1 MGPSMDTS
9 VHTLAATHSLQ
20 SKRSEVSSVL
30 DDELFMKLVS
40 NPAKYSYEL
49 QEIAK
54 LLTSPP
60 ASRASST
67 TSRQK
72 LRTIKHLVRDAI
84 SSYSTSEMDTSD
96 TADEGVA
103 NTEVSVSE
111 EWEANLSRLEHV
123 SSRTIHKARKAKEQ
137 ELRGEP
143 PISPKPSILK
153 TSSRASERAID
164 PATSLTGLKRVNFS
178 SETINIDDGQPT
190 QVSNIPDDYVVVEED
205 EISLATQ
212 ELQQMQTAS
221 EPVPE
226 ARSVSVTPSDEVSPA
241 PVLSSPTKS
250 TMHVAYPYDQY
261 IAGELA
267 EPYTI
272 LQNQNESV
280 SHSESAVSNRAGA
293 ASRVLTEMGIESE
306 LYNRLSYSHS
316 LELKASLP
324 SIPSYISGTESRNSI
339 SLRPNRPALESE
351 TGVDQVETVPSR
363 GGLLSHSRASLNQVV
378 PQDLRPD
385 ELDEEKRNTRSNREL
400 PTPAD
405 GPTDPI
411 CVEEVSDQV
420 DTQPHPPSRRNSLTL
435 REHESRRQSLTQLSR
450 ISLVSKPSL
459 HVSMQQQ
466 QQQPSPLTEEMST
479 LSQPEAIIEK
489 QTSKSSLAEKASR
502 IFSSLTSLV
511 SLKGSGSKA
520 SQPVGTVAEQESNIS
535 IHANASNMSLG
546 SKALPKEAKYS
557 VSRSGSKQ
565 EEIQKTNSSLSKSG
579 SKQEEIQ
586 KTNSSLSKSG
596 SKQEEIQKTNSSLS
610 KSGSKQEIQKTNSSL
625 SKSGSKQEEIQKANS
640 SLSKSGSKQEEIQK
654 ANSSM
659 SKSGSKQ
666 EEIQKTNSSLS
677 KSGSKQEEIQK
688 ANSVVSKSGSKQ
700 EEIQKTNSCLSK
712 SGSKQEEIQ
721 KANSSLSKSG
731 SKQEEIQKT
740 NSSMSKSGSKQEE
753 IQKTNS
759 SLSKSG
765 SKQEEIQKT
774 NSSLSKSGSKQEEIQ
789 KTNSSMSKSGS
800 KQEEI
805 QKTNSSMSK
814 SGSKQEEIQKTNSS
828 LSKSGSKQEEIQKA
842 NSSLSKSGSKQE
854 EIQKTNSS
862 MSKSGS
868 KQEEIEKANNSLS
881 KSGSKQ
887 EEIQKTNSSMSKSGS
902 KQEEIQ
908 KTNNSMSKS
917 GSKQEEI
924 QKANSSLSKS
934 GSKQEEIQKT
944 NSSMSKSGSKQE
956 EIQKA
961 NSSLSKSGSKQEE
974 IEKTN
979 SSLSKSGSK
988 QEEIQKTN
996 SSMSKS
1002 GSKQEEIQKANS
1014 SLSKSGSKQEE
1025 IQKTNSSLSK
1035 SGSKQEE
1042 IEIRAVS
1049 NETEKLPQCDC
1060 TDCPDPTECT
1070 GTCTSPDPKD
1080 NPELDRPV
1088 SPSPEQ
1094 GSATYPVDSSA
1105 SIEAPVRIVLSPEVT
1120 SSDRTEEGD
1129 AEMGVVMKFSKE
1141 WKIVCTKECP
1151 DGVQETTITDWRDP
1165 TVDSEIIQ
1173 VSQSSEAIG
1182 GGTHSTATQSLEGIE
1197 LDSVEVKNQSS
1208 QINTTEE
1215 LDRAAGI
1222 HTEIEMEPAD
1232 TNETSGTLQ
1241 QPQVTS
1247 TSSGERV
1254 LAETRDSLEQEN
1266 RDTAEQD
1273 NSDNIEAPVEEN
1285 VESEKGNKFENTENS
1300 VSEENKEEPDP
1311 TAPTDSTNAGS
1322 IGDNAGPTESN
1333 IIENTPEQMPPV
1345 SPIPELSNTEPEAI
1359 ANNLSSEIYKDTET
1373 VNPKATY
1380 SDESNSTLQ
1389 IETDEQSPISGEPQL
1404 EDKPP
1409 NGLPIDETLTD
1420 THITPPDSQA

>member
-1 MGPSMDTS
+1 MDTS

-261 IAGELA
+261 IAGQLA

-596 SKQEEIQKTNSSLS
+596 SKQEIQKT
-610 KSGSKQEIQKTNSSL
+610 
-625 SKSGSKQEEIQKANS
+625 NS

-666 EEIQKTNSSLS
+666 EEIQKANSS
-677 KSGSKQEEIQK
+677 
-688 ANSVVSKSGSKQ
+688 
-700 EEIQKTNSCLSK
+700 LSK

-740 NSSMSKSGSKQEE
+740 NSS
-753 IQKTNS
+753 
-759 SLSKSG
+759 LSKSG
-765 SKQEEIQKT
+765 SKQEEIEKA
-774 NSSLSKSGSKQEEIQ
+774 NSSL
-789 KTNSSMSKSGS
+789 SKSGS

-854 EIQKTNSS
+854 EIQKANS
-862 MSKSGS
+862 
-868 KQEEIEKANNSLS
+868 SLS

-887 EEIQKTNSSMSKSGS
+887 EEIQET
-902 KQEEIQ
+902 
-908 KTNNSMSKS
+908 
-917 GSKQEEI
+917 
-924 QKANSSLSKS
+924 NSSLSKS

-974 IEKTN
+974 IQKAN

-996 SSMSKS
+996 SSLSKS
-1002 GSKQEEIQKANS
+1002 GSKQEEIQKANSSLSKSGSKQEEIQKTNS

-1247 TSSGERV
+1247 YSSGERV
-1254 LAETRDSLEQEN
+1254 LDETRDSLEQEN
-1266 RDTAEQD
+1266 RDVAEQD
-1273 NSDNIEAPVEEN
+1273 NSDSIEAPVEEN

-1311 TAPTDSTNAGS
+1311 TAPTDSTNEGS
-1322 IGDNAGPTESN
+1322 IGDNASPTESN

-1345 SPIPELSNTEPEAI
+1345 SPIPEVSNTEPEAI
-1359 ANNLSSEIYKDTET
+1359 ANNLSSEIYNDTET